1 MLDIIRDIDSLSNFK
16 RNTSKFV
23 KQMRK
28 SGTPIILTVNGKAKV
43 VVQDAESYQRILELL
58 DRAEAIEGIRQ
69 GLKDVKQNKTKSL
82 EDFEERMNQI

>member
-28 SGTPIILTVNGKAKV
+28 SGTPVILTVNGKAKV
-43 VVQDAESYQRILELL
+43 VVQDAESYQKILELL

>member
-28 SGTPIILTVNGKAKV
+28 SGTPVILTVNGKAKV

-69 GLKDVKQNKTKSL
+69 GLEEVKQNKTKSL

>member
-28 SGTPIILTVNGKAKV
+28 SGTPVILTVNGKAKV
-43 VVQDAESYQRILELL
+43 VVQDAESYQSLLELAPNGFSL
-58 DRAEAIEGIRQ
+58 DSDNFALLHKPEAQARGIGIPRLRV
-69 GLKDVKQNKTKSL
+69 G
-82 EDFEERMNQI
+82 I

>member
-28 SGTPIILTVNGKAKV
+28 SGTPVILTVNGKAKV
-43 VVQDAESYQRILELL
+43 VVQDAESYQKTLELI

-69 GLKDVKQNKTKSL
+69 GLKEVKQNKTKSL

>member
-28 SGTPIILTVNGKAKV
+28 SGTPVILTVNGKAKV
-43 VVQDAESYQRILELL
+43 VVQDAESYQRILELI

-69 GLKDVKQNKTKSL
+69 GLEEVKQNKTKSL